1 MKILVTGGIGYI
13 GSHAC
18 VELLEAGYE
27 LVIVDNL
34 CNSSIIALDKITLIT
49 GIRPTLIQGNI
60 CDRSILVDVF
70 RSHEI
75 AAVIHFAGLKSVRES
90 VESPLSY
97 YETNVYGTVVLAGV
111 MAEFGC
117 RNIIFSSSAAVYGD
131 PAAVPIK
138 ECFPLK
144 AINPYGSSKLV
155 AEGVLRDLYI
165 SDNAWSVGLL
175 RYFNP
180 VGAHKSGLIGE
191 DPNGTPNNLMPFI
204 SQVAVGRRDKLLIYG
219 DDYPTPDGTG
229 VRDYL
234 HVVDLA
240 VAHVRAMEHALKSD
254 GLLTLNL
261 GTGRGYSVFE
271 MVKAFEVASGVSVP
285 YEIVER
291 RAGDAA
297 ECYADPSLSEKILAW
312 TAERPLEEMCEDHWR
327 WQSKNPAGY
336 GG

>member
-1 MKILVTGGIGYI
+1 MKILVTGGAGYI
-13 GSHAC
+13 GSHTC
-18 VELLEAGYE
+18 VELLGAGYE

-34 CNSSIIALDKITLIT
+34 CNSSIIALDRITLIT
-49 GIRPTLIQGNI
+49 GMRPIFVKGNI
-60 CDRSILVDVF
+60 CDRSTLIDVF
-70 RSHEI
+70 RNHEI
-75 AAVIHFAGLKSVRES
+75 AAVIHFAGLKSVKES

-97 YETNVYGTVVLAGV
+97 YETNVYGTLVLAGV

-117 RNIIFSSSAAVYGD
+117 RNIIFSSSATVYGD
-131 PAAVPIK
+131 PETVPIK

-144 AINPYGSSKLV
+144 GINPYGSSKLV

-165 SDNAWSVGLL
+165 SDDTWSVGLL

-191 DPNGTPNNLMPFI
+191 DPNGTPNNLMPVI
-204 SQVAVGRRDKLLIYG
+204 SQVAVGRRNKLCIYG
-219 DDYPTPDGTG
+219 DDYPTRDGTG

-240 VAHVRAMEHALKSD
+240 VAHVRAVEHVLKSD
-254 GLLTLNL
+254 GLFTLNL

-271 MVKAFEVASGVSVP
+271 MVKAFEVVAGVPVP
-285 YEIVER
+285 YEVVDR
-291 RAGDAA
+291 RAGDVA
-297 ECYADPSLSEKILAW
+297 ECYADPSLSETILAW
-312 TAERPLEEMCEDHWR
+312 KAVRPLEEMCEDYWR